1 MLEDPEL
8 PALLLLLPSIMQA
21 QYCLMHHAGK
31 VKNFVDLVRSW
42 DTSVLIA
49 ECNSNFRL
57 R

>member
-1 MLEDPEL
+1 VLEDPEL